1 MFWFFLNCRYLVLDY
16 KPEISKEFLSE
27 ATKSKLEESESLKS
41 KIHNARKER
50 MVM

>member
-1 MFWFFLNCRYLVLDY
+1 MLDY
-16 KPEISKEFLSE
+16 KPEIAKEFLSE

-41 KIHNARKER
+41 KIHNAMKEV